1 MTVPETPDL
10 DLDAIQRTFRHA
22 TTCAVRRASAG
33 GDYLRA
39 CDCGRDDRLIASL
52 RAAQTERDRLRGDDF
67 LHTCPA
73 CGDGMMWHERYK
85 AWWCVGCSTP
95 ATFRERAAT
104 ADMPEAKMRYER
116 AAERKEGK

>member
-52 RAAQTERDRLRGDDF
+52 RAAQTERDRLREALLEIVRRADPVDDI
-67 LHTCPA
+67 T
-73 CGDGMMWHERYK
+73 RIN
-85 AWWCVGCSTP
+85 
-95 ATFRERAAT
+95 RERLREEFAAHHAGPMVGIFEDLEWT
-104 ADMPEAKMRYER
+104 TVRAR
-116 AAERKEGK
+116 AALSAPRPT